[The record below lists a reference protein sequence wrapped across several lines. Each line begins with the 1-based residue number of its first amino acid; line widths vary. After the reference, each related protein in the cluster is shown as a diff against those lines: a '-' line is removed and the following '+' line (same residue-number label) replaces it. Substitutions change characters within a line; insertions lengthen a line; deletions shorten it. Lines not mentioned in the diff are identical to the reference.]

1 MGLLDNKSP
10 KSMSIEDCV
19 KEDRISSELWAWSEG
34 IEKWGKR
41 VFIVILIVGLISAIV
56 EGWLGASVTANT
68 SVTAKM
74 HGTTLNDVFGSV
86 GAFLGAFF
94 LQAIQY
100 GFYALIE
107 YFVYHL
113 SSILVG
119 ALAGIYDNTRKTSL
133 LTEYKIRK
141 EESSSASVPNTNPE
155 KQ

>member
-41 VFIVILIVGLISAIV
+41 VFIVILIYGLIASIV
-56 EGWLGASVTANT
+56 EGCLGASVTADMYDKT
-68 SVTAKM
+68 FIDA
-74 HGTTLNDVFGSV
+74 V
-86 GAFLGAFF
+86 GAFLGAFL

-107 YFVYHL
+107 YFTYHFA
-113 SSILVG
+113 SILVG

-141 EESSSASVPNTNPE
+141 EESDSASVPTANPE